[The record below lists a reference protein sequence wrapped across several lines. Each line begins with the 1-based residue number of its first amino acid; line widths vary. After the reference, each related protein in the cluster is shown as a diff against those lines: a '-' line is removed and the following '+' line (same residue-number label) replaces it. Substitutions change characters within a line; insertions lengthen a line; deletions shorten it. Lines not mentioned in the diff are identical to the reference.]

1 MCLISIILQ
10 MENLV
15 LSPISTDTLIERIAK
30 RTAELLTNNTPQTP
44 QPEKES
50 TLLTT
55 KEFSEYSGLSL
66 SHIYKLTHGRRIPFF
81 RPMGKTI
88 YFKKTD
94 VDNFLL
100 QNRQSTKSEIEN
112 EANAYL
118 LNKKK

>member
-1 MCLISIILQ
+1 

-30 RTAELLTNNTPQTP
+30 RTAELLTNNASQNSNHS
-44 QPEKES
+44 EKES

-66 SHIYKLTHGRRIPFF
+66 SYIYKLTHGRRIPFF

>member
-1 MCLISIILQ
+1 
-10 MENLV
+10 MEVIVMSPLDVKNLV
-15 LSPISTDTLIERIAK
+15 QVAINEILHSKGIEIYGK
-30 RTAELLTNNTPQTP
+30 GKTTP
-44 QPEKES
+44 QPEQES

>member
-1 MCLISIILQ
+1 MNNVILTTIDTDILIH
-10 MENLV
+10 
-15 LSPISTDTLIERIAK
+15 RIAE
-30 RTAELLTNNTPQTP
+30 RTVELLKRVKPQNLNHS
-44 QPEKES
+44 EKES